1 MELPFSTG
9 KWMLMRR
16 EGKNTASMKP
26 GERIIVCTPG
36 GGGYGNPKERKGM
49 VKRQNDPTHSW
60 KGGSLA
66 SRVATQET
74 N

>member
-1 MELPFSTG
+1 
-9 KWMLMRR
+9 
-16 EGKNTASMKP
+16 MKA
-26 GERIIVCTPG
+26 GERIVVYTPG
-36 GGGYGNPKERKGM
+36 GGGYGNPKDRKGPA
-49 VKRQNDPTHSW
+49 KRQHDPTHSW